1 MICFRSF
8 RSALMTIVLT
18 ASALPALLLSLPLI
32 EKIYQITKDDAL
44 NELSL
49 RSQHLSLSLSHQLE
63 LTATRLVT
71 LGGTSDV
78 VIAAYSSL
86 FRGLAARYM
95 FQFKDDNPLVLSVY
109 LVDDALLTAEAVPAA
124 AEAADL
130 PEPVSKAIAELL
142 AQDAEAVQSKY
153 LFVAFRDRN
162 FVERSFQLAAKK
174 GGTPPLRPY
183 ACDQGLAL
191 IVPLVEKIGEGS
203 GRHEIKGALAAVLP
217 AEHLTGQL
225 ALLVQPPAAFSFM
238 TESGRP
244 LLRQD
249 AAPQDSGELRI
260 SSEAQLLVRSTAAAA
275 DVSYR
280 ISLSEPESV
289 RFAEANR
296 LLRKVGAFFLAA
308 LLLFLLL
315 SCLTARML
323 AAPLDKMKKIVS
335 QYALGNYHHTEK
347 NPHFTEFKSVAD
359 LLANMGLKIME
370 QFNELKQLN
379 LAYARFVPND
389 LLNHLDKKSIIDVQ
403 LGDHVRRHMS
413 VLFADI
419 RNFTEISE
427 RMSPE
432 DNFRFVNSVLNR
444 IGPVIREHG
453 GFIDKYI
460 GDSIMALFHEHPDDA
475 VKAGVAM
482 LRALE
487 AHNEEIRKH
496 GFEPVRMGVGIN
508 TGDLMLGTIG
518 EHGRMEGTVISD
530 AVNLASRLEGLTK
543 LYGASLL
550 ISDQTFYNL
559 ADPGQFHVRVLDL
572 VAVKGKKHPVTVLEV
587 IDGEP
592 EEIQNLKLKTKEQ
605 FELGVS
611 LYREKEFLQTVRL
624 MRQVLSQHPGDK
636 AAVLYIERCES
647 SIWLGAGRCWDGVTR
662 LREK

>member
-1 MICFRSF
+1 
-8 RSALMTIVLT
+8 MTIMLV

-44 NELSL
+44 SELRL
-49 RSQHLSLSLSHQLE
+49 RAQHLSLSLSHQIE

-71 LGGTSDV
+71 LGETSDV

-95 FQFKDDNPLVLSVY
+95 FQFKDDNPVVLSVY
-109 LVDDALLTAEAVPAA
+109 LIDDSLLPAEAVPAA
-124 AEAADL
+124 AEATAL
-130 PEPVSKAIAELL
+130 PEPVRKAVADMLGQPAET
-142 AQDAEAVQSKY
+142 VQSKY
-153 LFVAFRDRN
+153 VFVSFRDRQ
-162 FVERSFQLAAKK
+162 FIERSFQLVAPQKN
-174 GGTPPLRPY
+174 GSPILRAFPSDY
-183 ACDQGLAL
+183 GLAL

-203 GRHEIKGALAAVLP
+203 GRKVIKGALAAVLP
-217 AEHLTGQL
+217 AEYLINYL
-225 ALLVQPPAAFSFM
+225 ASMVRPPESFSFM
-238 TESGRP
+238 EEDSGHS
-244 LLRQD
+244 LLRRQQN
-249 AAPQDSGELRI
+249 APRQGGELRI
-260 SSEAQLLVRSTAAAA
+260 SSGAPLLLSSTAEGAVAIA
-275 DVSYR
+275 FR
-280 ISLSEPESV
+280 ITLSEPESV
-289 RFAEANR
+289 RFSEANR
-296 LLRKVGAFFLAA
+296 TLRKVAVAFLAA
-308 LLLFLLL
+308 LFPLLLL
-315 SCLTARML
+315 SCFAARML
-323 AAPLDKMKKIVS
+323 AAPLEKMKRIVN
-335 QYALGNYHHTEK
+335 QYSLGNYHHTEEAL
-347 NPHFTEFKSVAD
+347 HFIEFKSFAD
-359 LLANMGLKIME
+359 LLTNMGSKIME
-370 QFNELKQLN
+370 QFNELKQIN
-379 LAYARFVPND
+379 HAYARFVPND
-389 LLNHLDKKSIIDVQ
+389 LLSHLEKKSIIDVQ

-413 VLFADI
+413 VMFADI

-444 IGPVIREHG
+444 IGPIIREHG

-460 GDSIMALFHEHPDDA
+460 GDSIMALFHERPDDA

-487 AHNEEIRKH
+487 THNEEIKKY
-496 GFEPVRMGVGIN
+496 GFEPVRMGIGIN

-543 LYGASLL
+543 LYGAAML

-559 ADPGQFHVRVLDL
+559 VDPSQFHVRVLDL

-587 IDGEP
+587 VDGEHKDV
-592 EEIQNLKLKTKEQ
+592 QSRKLKTKEQ

-611 LYREKEFLQTVRL
+611 LYREKEFLQAVTM

-636 AAVLYIERCES
+636 AAVMYIERCES
-647 SIWLGAGRCWDGVTR
+647 SIWRGTGCCWDGVTR